1 MITPNF
7 FNFKYIQKP
16 SDFHSSFTI
25 RSVSF
30 TIRREFGEFFLNIFT
45 HEKTFMK
52 NFNLHTLFLILFLIG
67 ILLLGLGGFVNFGS
81 GYRSSIENINSNFL
95 LIAIPFILP
104 YFIYSVKERFFKKTE
119 KEIFVEHS
127 KQNIETFFEGEKL
140 DLIFKTSIVSMNEIE
155 GEPSAFSGLMDDLM
169 INRIQLSETHSD
181 FYTIAK
187 VKYRIDGQNYFKEIL
202 FPFTLKNTEI
212 FLKMNP
218 STHLYFQKE
227 NPENAKV
234 DLRFLNDYL

>member
-1 MITPNF
+1 
-7 FNFKYIQKP
+7 
-16 SDFHSSFTI
+16 
-25 RSVSF
+25 
-30 TIRREFGEFFLNIFT
+30 
-45 HEKTFMK
+45 MK
-52 NFNLHTLFLILFLIG
+52 NFYFQTFFLILFLIG

-81 GYRSSIENINSNFL
+81 SYKSSFENLNFNLL

-104 YFIYSVKERFFKKTE
+104 YFIYSVRERFFRKTE
-119 KEIFVEHS
+119 KEIFVKDI
-127 KQNIETFFEGEKL
+127 KQNNETLFEGEKQE
-140 DLIFKTSIVSMNEIE
+140 LIFKTSIISMNEIK
-155 GEPSAFSGLMDDLM
+155 GEPNAFSGLMDDLM
-169 INRIQLSETHSD
+169 IDRIQLSETHPD

-187 VKYRIDGQNYFKEIL
+187 IKYRIDGKNYFKEIL

>member
-1 MITPNF
+1 MN
-7 FNFKYIQKP
+7 
-16 SDFHSSFTI
+16 
-25 RSVSF
+25 
-30 TIRREFGEFFLNIFT
+30 
-45 HEKTFMK
+45 

-67 ILLLGLGGFVNFGS
+67 VLLLGLGGFINFGS
-81 GYRSSIENINSNFL
+81 AYRSSFENINFNFL
-95 LIAIPFILP
+95 FMAIPFILP
-104 YFIYSVKERFFKKTE
+104 YFIYSVRERFFKKTE

-127 KQNIETFFEGEKL
+127 KQNNETFFEGEKL
-140 DLIFKTSIVSMNEIE
+140 ELIFKTSIVLMNEIE
-155 GEPSAFSGLMDDLM
+155 GEPGAFSGLMDDLM
-169 INRIQLSETHSD
+169 IDRIQLSETHSD

-187 VKYRIDGQNYFKEIL
+187 IKYRIKGQNYFKEIL

-218 STHLYFQKE
+218 STDLYYQKE